1 MEDPSQTL
9 KIKIGGR
16 DVSLACAPDQ
26 QQVLLNA
33 ASVLNAEI
41 SNIQNSTVNASV
53 TLESAAII
61 AALNFAAQIIE
72 NNNSANQFD
81 FDNLIDKI
89 DATLAD

>member
-16 DVSLACAPDQ
+16 DVTLGCAPDQ
-26 QQVLLNA
+26 QQILLNA

-41 SNIQNSTVNASV
+41 SNIQNSAATASV

-72 NNNSANQFD
+72 NNSSADQFE
-81 FDNLIDKI
+81 FDELIDKI

>member
-1 MEDPSQTL
+1 MDNSPQTL

-16 DVSLACAPDQ
+16 DVTIGCAPEQ
-26 QQVLLNA
+26 QQNLLNA

-41 SNIQNSTVNASV
+41 SNIQNTASTTSV
-53 TLESAAII
+53 SLESAAII

-72 NNNSANQFD
+72 NNSRAHQFD
-81 FDNLIDKI
+81 FDSLIDKI

>member
-26 QQVLLNA
+26 QQILLNA

-41 SNIQNSTVNASV
+41 SNIQNSTANASV

-72 NNNSANQFD
+72 NSSSAHQFD
-81 FDNLIDKI
+81 FDELIDKI